1 MFTKRDNLKEKIE
14 AIKDEIYGDD
24 NEEEIISN
32 EPDRKEDAFKESDCE
47 CAMCLC
53 MNNVYLR
60 WSKWSPE
67 TPVQEILKRHIEL
80 IN

>member
-1 MFTKRDNLKEKIE
+1 
-14 AIKDEIYGDD
+14 
-24 NEEEIISN
+24 
-32 EPDRKEDAFKESDCE
+32 
-47 CAMCLC
+47 

-67 TPVQEILKRHIEL
+67 TQVQEILKRHIEL